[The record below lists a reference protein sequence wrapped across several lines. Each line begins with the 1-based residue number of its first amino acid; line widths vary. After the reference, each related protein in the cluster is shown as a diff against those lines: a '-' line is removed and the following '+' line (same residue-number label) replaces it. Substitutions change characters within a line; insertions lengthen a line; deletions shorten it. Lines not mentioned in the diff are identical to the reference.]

1 MTWTDKIPYEDLMQT
16 AMRGVVREVLV
27 ETAKYGLPGEHHFYI
42 AFKTG
47 FSGVGLPKRLLEKY
61 PDEMTIVLQNRFS
74 GLEVREKDFSVSLS
88 FNQRLEHLTIP
99 FAAIIGF
106 VDPSVQFG
114 LQFEEVDAEAEASLP
129 ATAKSVLPVEE
140 EGPGDD
146 DTPAAGG
153 AKVVALDAF
162 RKKS

>member
-1 MTWTDKIPYEDLMQT
+1 MQN
-16 AMRGVVREVLV
+16 AMRGIVRDVLV

-42 AFKTG
+42 AFKTR
-47 FSGVGLPKRLLEKY
+47 FPGVILPQHLLEKY

-74 GLEVREKDFSVSLS
+74 DMDVREKDFSISLS
-88 FNQRLEHLTIP
+88 FNQRLENLTIP

-114 LQFEEVDAEAEASLP
+114 LQFEEVEAEAEASLP
-129 ATAKSVLPVEE
+129 ATAKSALPAEE
-140 EGPGDD
+140 EGPEDD
-146 DTPAAGG
+146 DTPSTGG